1 MQITV
6 LLLPR
11 ILQPCA
17 DLGGCFCT
25 GKGRCFRGGCGLYA
39 QTRYCGA
46 GQLVRKGVVLC
57 KLYLLADIDYPFSTP
72 LSDKVVLALGVAIV
86 AVNLCAL
93 ISYIC
98 VFFKTAF
105 KKPKV

>member
-1 MQITV
+1 M
-6 LLLPR
+6 
-11 ILQPCA
+11 
-17 DLGGCFCT
+17 
-25 GKGRCFRGGCGLYA
+25 
-39 QTRYCGA
+39 
-46 GQLVRKGVVLC
+46 LC

-105 KKPKV
+105 KSQRCEGNRYENNKNEKNAKRACYIGKNVLK